1 MRVYLWIPALA
12 AAVMGLGGR
21 GAKFEVELLVTLL
34 T

>member
-1 MRVYLWIPALA
+1 MRVYLWIPAL